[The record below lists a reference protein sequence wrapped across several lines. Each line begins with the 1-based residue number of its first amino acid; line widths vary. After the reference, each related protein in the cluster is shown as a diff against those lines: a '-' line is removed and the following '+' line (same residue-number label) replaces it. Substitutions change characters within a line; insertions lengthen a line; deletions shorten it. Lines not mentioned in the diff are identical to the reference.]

1 MAQRLKLRSRMDSA
15 VPVVAV
21 IEPDRDLAVSLV
33 EVVMLARCRPLTLTD
48 IDELKQ
54 LASPPAAVVIRIAG
68 NLNCAEV
75 PRAGLK
81 NLAGSLTTR
90 VVALTSNDE
99 DVAEATRLGS
109 DVVLRQPRQVQALYD
124 SLTNLAGFW
133 RGRSPRQEDE

>member
-1 MAQRLKLRSRMDSA
+1 MDGA
-15 VPVVAV
+15 APVVVV
-21 IEPDRDLAVSLV
+21 IERDRDLAVVLL
-33 EVVMLARCRPLTLTD
+33 EVVMLARCRPLTLRD

-68 NLNCAEV
+68 NLSCAAV

-81 NLAGSLTTR
+81 NLAGSLTTQ
-90 VVALTSNDE
+90 VLALTSNDE

-124 SLTNLAGFW
+124 SLTNLAGSR
-133 RGRSPRQEDE
+133 RGRP

>member
-1 MAQRLKLRSRMDSA
+1 MDGA
-15 VPVVAV
+15 APVVVV
-21 IEPDRDLAVSLV
+21 IERDRDLAVVLL
-33 EVVMLARCRPLTLTD
+33 EVVMLARCRPLTLRD

-68 NLNCAEV
+68 NLSCAGV

-81 NLAGSLTTR
+81 NLAGSLTTQ
-90 VVALTSNDE
+90 VLALTSNDE

-124 SLTNLAGFW
+124 SLTNLAGSR
-133 RGRSPRQEDE
+133 RGRP